1 MRLMHEI
8 LESDWKIFKRLRPVA
23 LDRFCERVLGDIARI
38 SADAGQSRHRRY
50 LEIFKLIEARDRQIV
65 EIFDHLRRSTAIQQL
80 LQFRSHQLLS
90 AEELS
95 GLSPGLRSLLME
107 FAPRQDE

>member
-1 MRLMHEI
+1 MHEI
-8 LESDWKIFKRLRPVA
+8 LESDWKVFKRLRPVA
-23 LDRFCERVLGDIARI
+23 LERFCERVLGDIARI
-38 SADAGQSRHRRY
+38 SADAGQSHHQRY
-50 LEIFKLIEARDRQIV
+50 LEIFRLIEVRDQQIV

-95 GLSPGLRSLLME
+95 GLSPELRALLTA
-107 FAPRQDE
+107 FAPGEDE

>member
-1 MRLMHEI
+1 MHEI
-8 LESDWKIFKRLRPVA
+8 LESDWKVFKRLRPVA
-23 LDRFCERVLGDIARI
+23 LERFCERVLGDIALI
-38 SADAGQSRHRRY
+38 SADAGQSHHQRY
-50 LEIFKLIEARDRQIV
+50 LEIFRLIEVRDQQIV

-95 GLSPGLRSLLME
+95 GLSPELRALLTA
-107 FAPRQDE
+107 FAPREDE